1 MTDQLDM
8 LDVYHV
14 GKLIAR
20 TAALALIG
28 TPDAEEA
35 AQRLDRLQAREAEH
49 LPALTIAAQAIR
61 EADAILKE
69 AA

>member
-8 LDVYHV
+8 LDVYSI
-14 GKLIAR
+14 GRLIAR

-28 TPDAEEA
+28 TPDPEAA
-35 AQRLDRLQAREAEH
+35 AQRLDHLQAREAEH

-61 EADAILKE
+61 EAAAILRE